1 MKVCNVT
8 HLTLVI
14 LLSSA
19 VPLIS
24 ALNTICENRFN
35 DLSFADPA
43 SCSSFYVCQRGNA
56 IRRECSNGL
65 YFDPKIQSCNL
76 PGLVKCFNGE
86 RGVALLGAGKI
97 NLTQALDPNGNPK
110 AVAATTA
117 ATTTICPPT
126 TTTKDPKM
134 VSVTTKSPGSA
145 KESNDSDTIRP
156 SVPVSLEAKI
166 RIDVLRSSRDCR
178 DISDGVYLTDPQHC
192 RRYYMCRKNRPKR
205 HNCPRNQWFNRELLI
220 CQDRDE
226 VLNCPSNRN

>member
-1 MKVCNVT
+1 MKVGNVT

-19 VPLIS
+19 VPLAT

-56 IRRECSNGL
+56 VRRECSNGL
-65 YFDPKIQSCNL
+65 YFDPKIQTCNL

-86 RGVALLGAGKI
+86 RGVALLGGGTP
-97 NLTQALDPNGNPK
+97 NQTQK

-117 ATTTICPPT
+117 RPLQTTTLCPPT
-126 TTTKDPKM
+126 TTTGHHIETTKKAKI
-134 VSVTTKSPGSA
+134 VSATTKSPI
-145 KESNDSDTIRP
+145 E
-156 SVPVSLEAKI
+156 EAAGDHKI

-178 DISDGVYLTDPQHC
+178 GVDDGVYLTDPRHC
-192 RRYYMCRKNRPKR
+192 RRYYMCLRNRAKR
-205 HNCPRNQWFNRELLI
+205 HSCPPKQWFNRELLI
-220 CQDRDE
+220 CQDQAE

>member
-14 LLSSA
+14 LLSAA
-19 VPLIS
+19 VPFVS

-86 RGVALLGAGKI
+86 RGVALLGPGKI
-97 NLTQALDPNGNPK
+97 NQSQTLDPYGNPK
-110 AVAATTA
+110 AVAATTV

-126 TTTKDPKM
+126 TTTKNPKM

-145 KESNDSDTIRP
+145 KESNDS
-156 SVPVSLEAKI
+156 VPVVLEAKI

-192 RRYYMCRKNRPKR
+192 RRYYKCRKNRPKR